1 MLIDLR
7 LILGKLLDYRHFYNL
22 DMELL
27 KTGGFIM
34 LNVWIMGHHLD

>member
-1 MLIDLR
+1 M
-7 LILGKLLDYRHFYNL
+7 LGKLLDYIHFYNL

-34 LNVWIMGHHLD
+34 LNIE